1 MQDLPRERSTTR
13 RRFGATALLTL
24 PLVAGGLLA
33 CGGGAEAKEDGAPE
47 GAAGGPAKAA
57 EVLWFSAIP
66 DDNKAELAERFG
78 LIAAHLSKELG
89 VQVAYKP
96 SASYEASVE
105 AFKNGD
111 VQLAW
116 FGGVSGVKAR
126 AAVDGARAIAQGKV
140 DPEYVSYFI
149 AHKDTGIEPGDEF
162 PDMEG
167 RTFTFGPRG
176 STSGRLMPTY
186 FLQKFTGKTADE
198 YFSSHDFSTGHDN
211 TAERVA
217 SGAFECGALSY
228 KTYDALVRD
237 GKLDPEVCVKVW
249 TTPTYAD
256 YNWTAHPLLEER
268 YGAGFTDKLQ
278 AALVG
283 ITDPDLLRA
292 LERDEGIIPAA
303 NEDFEGIRETM
314 VALDMFR

>member
-1 MQDLPRERSTTR
+1 MQVRSRHRASTR
-13 RRFGATALLTL
+13 RRFVAATVLTL
-24 PLVAGGLLA
+24 PLAAGGLLS
-33 CGGGAEAKEDGAPE
+33 CGGGAEAKEDGE
-47 GAAGGPAKAA
+47 PASG
-57 EVLWFSAIP
+57 EVLYFSAIP
-66 DDNKAELAERFG
+66 DDNKAELAERYG
-78 LIAAHLSKELG
+78 LIASHLSEELG
-89 VQVAYKP
+89 VAVAYEP

-140 DPEYVSYFI
+140 DPDYVSYFI
-149 AHKDTGIEPGDEF
+149 ANVETGIEPGDDF

-167 RTFTFGPRG
+167 RNFTFGPRG

-198 YFSSHDFSTGHDN
+198 YFGSHDFSTGHDA
-211 TAERVA
+211 TAERVE

-237 GKLDPEVCVKVW
+237 GKIDPAVCVKVW

-256 YNWTAHPLLEER
+256 YNWTAHPILDER
-268 YGAGFTDKLQ
+268 YGAGFTEKLQ
-278 AALVG
+278 EVLVG
-283 ITDPDLLRA
+283 IDDPELLRA
-292 LERDEGIIPAA
+292 LERDEGMIPAK